1 MTPQEFTQFMT
12 LLCGQTE
19 TPHEAAFYPHMAM
32 SKPKMAYWYKEL
44 HSFPLAVCCTALERY
59 YDTGEDERL
68 LGVGF
73 LLTPCVMKPC
83 AYLRHS
89 LPPPL
94 WVASSRLWKRLGD
107 LRVWCPSRGP
117 GFRDETPLRPW
128 FLAQQRR
135 HNQIPSPTKH
145 PDQTPASCPWPAGS
159 VRTPPRAIAPCAVGH
174 RLIRLA
180 AHPHQPQRR
189 PRDGHPP
196 PRGPLRIRQARALPW
211 PTAAFGHLEAWR
223 NPGPQPLPGGLTG
236 FGRPIGH
243 QQPRVL
249 GALVP
254 ARQQGTV
261 QAPRF
266 PRKGRPAAGP

>member
-89 LPPPL
+89 LPPP
-94 WVASSRLWKRLGD
+94 RCG
-107 LRVWCPSRGP
+107 
-117 GFRDETPLRPW
+117 
-128 FLAQQRR
+128 
-135 HNQIPSPTKH
+135 
-145 PDQTPASCPWPAGS
+145 WP
-159 VRTPPRAIAPCAVGH
+159 
-174 RLIRLA
+174 
-180 AHPHQPQRR
+180 Q
-189 PRDGHPP
+189 
-196 PRGPLRIRQARALPW
+196 
-211 PTAAFGHLEAWR
+211 AAFGSGSETSASGAR
-223 NPGPQPLPGGLTG
+223 RVGQDSGMK
-236 FGRPIGH
+236 RP
-243 QQPRVL
+243 
-249 GALVP
+249 
-254 ARQQGTV
+254 
-261 QAPRF
+261 
-266 PRKGRPAAGP
+266 